1 MKRKLLER
9 LISWKTGS
17 RRKPLLLYGA
27 RQVGKTYLLKEFGSR
42 HFEDMAYFNL
52 ESSERAAAVFRGE
65 LDPGRIVALL
75 AGQRGKAIESD
86 RTLIVLDE
94 IQKEPKAIT
103 SLKYFQELAPQYHVI
118 AAGSLLGVTLKR
130 SDGSFP
136 VGKVDSLTLH
146 PMDFEEFLWALGQEQ
161 LANLVKGAYHDLRKF
176 ELHETALE
184 LYRFYLAVGGM
195 PESVAIYAETHEL
208 EDCMDVLR
216 EIDRD
221 YLADMAKYAT
231 PYEGGRAIEAWES
244 LSSQLAKDNHKFQY
258 SRVRSGGRA
267 SQYEVPIAWLRTAN
281 IVIKC
286 TLAEVMLDPLML
298 SADPD
303 SFKLYLSDTGL
314 LCSKLGA
321 DPHAIVEG
329 TVESAGFRGILAENF
344 VAQHLVSQ
352 GLQPYYWKSRG
363 KAEVEFVF
371 KDSGGL
377 IVPLEVKSGSNVQS
391 QSLNVYR
398 EKFDPKYALRLST
411 KNFGFANGIK
421 SIPLYAA
428 FCLE

>member
-1 MKRKLLER
+1 MKRKLTER
-9 LISWKTGS
+9 LIPWKVS
-17 RRKPLLLYGA
+17 ARRKPLLLYGA
-27 RQVGKTYLLKEFGSR
+27 RQVGKTYLIKEFGSR

-52 ESSERAAAVFRGE
+52 EFSERTAAVFKGD
-65 LDPGRIVALL
+65 LDPERIVTLL
-75 AGQRGKAIESD
+75 AGQRGKAIEPGK
-86 RTLIVLDE
+86 TLIVLDE
-94 IQKEPKAIT
+94 IQKEPRAIT
-103 SLKYFQELAPQYHVI
+103 SLKYFQELAPHYQVI
-118 AAGSLLGVTLKR
+118 AAGSLLGVTLRR
-130 SDGSFP
+130 SDNSFP
-136 VGKVDSLTLH
+136 VGKVDTLTLY
-146 PMDFEEFLWALGQEQ
+146 PMDFEEFLWALGQKQ
-161 LANLVKGAYHDLRKF
+161 LADLINEAYQSLRKF

-184 LYRFYLAVGGM
+184 LYRLYLAVGGM
-195 PESVAIYAETHEL
+195 PESVAVYTETHEL
-208 EDCMDVLR
+208 ADCVEILR

-244 LSSQLAKDNHKFQY
+244 LPSQLTKTNHKFQY
-258 SRVRSGGRA
+258 NRVRSGGRA
-267 SQYEVPIAWLRTAN
+267 SQYEVPIAWLTTAN
-281 IVIKC
+281 IAIRC
-286 TLAEVMLDPLML
+286 TLAEVALDPLML
-298 SADPD
+298 SSDPD

-321 DPHAIVEG
+321 DPHAVVEG

-344 VAQHLVSQ
+344 VVQHLVSQ
-352 GLQPYYWKSRG
+352 GLQPFYWKSRG

-371 KDSGGL
+371 RDNAGAV
-377 IVPLEVKSGSNVQS
+377 VPLEVKSGSNVQS

-398 EKFDPKYALRLST
+398 EKFCPAYALRLST